1 MLAVYVGCLLFSL
14 VLIGASVLGGS
25 SDHDAH
31 GADHHDADSAE
42 TPPAH
47 DDHAEAEA
55 GRSGPWA
62 SLRFWSYS
70 LGAFGMLGALLAWL
84 GADSSVHIP
93 VAVGGGFAIGAAV
106 TYTLRALARRSV
118 GSPSDLRDARGLE
131 GVVLLDVQEDKL
143 GKVRVQ
149 VGGQD
154 VDLLARPFEE
164 SAVLR
169 VGEKVLVVDVESA
182 VARVART
189 PWLAEGAAQGEIRAA
204 DAAPVRTEDPKVR

>member
-1 MLAVYVGCLLFSL
+1 
-14 VLIGASVLGGS
+14 
-25 SDHDAH
+25 
-31 GADHHDADSAE
+31 
-42 TPPAH
+42 
-47 DDHAEAEA
+47 
-55 GRSGPWA
+55 
-62 SLRFWSYS
+62 
-70 LGAFGMLGALLAWL
+70 
-84 GADSSVHIP
+84 
-93 VAVGGGFAIGAAV
+93 
-106 TYTLRALARRSV
+106 
-118 GSPSDLRDARGLE
+118 
-131 GVVLLDVQEDKL
+131 VLLDVQEDKL